1 MSPNRTRSLVLAL
14 GALVASVSACGVG
27 ASDSSRSAT
36 TAAAG
41 RAAPA
46 TYVVAITVDGLN
58 PSAITRLGRAG
69 APGFYRMIDNGAAT
83 LNARTAYERTETM
96 PDHSSVFTG
105 RRVLTTHAH
114 RVTFN
119 TDDAHTDIHTVAGEY
134 VSSMFDVVHD
144 RGRRTQFYAGKDKF
158 AFWDRSWGSA
168 HGAPDQVGTDDGR
181 DKISHYE
188 YAPTGELVTHLVA
201 ALHRAPA
208 ALTYL
213 HIPLPDKAGHADGFM
228 SPSYVKAVGT
238 SSRLVG
244 RILDAVLSDPRL
256 RGRTTVVLT
265 ADHGG
270 GGLARNHSDPTLL
283 RNYKI
288 PFLVWGAGVTRGA
301 NLYTLDPVRV
311 SPGTG
316 RPDYA
321 ARPPVRNLDLAS
333 LVTTLLGYPAV
344 PGALPVAP
352 LVVRGPAS

>member
-1 MSPNRTRSLVLAL
+1 MSPTRTRSLALAL
-14 GALVASVSACGVG
+14 GALAVTVSACGG
-27 ASDSSRSAT
+27 TSTSNSDPARTSSPA
-36 TAAAG
+36 TAA
-41 RAAPA
+41 RAAA
-46 TYVVAITVDGLN
+46 STYVVAITVDGLN
-58 PSAITRLGRAG
+58 PRAITRLGRSG
-69 APGFYRMIDNGAAT
+69 APGFYRMIDNGAST

-119 TDDAHTDIHTVAGEY
+119 DDDAHTDIHTVAGEY

-144 RGRRTQFYAGKDKF
+144 HGRRTQFYAGKEKF
-158 AFWDRSWGSA
+158 AFWNRSWSSA
-168 HGAPDQVGTDDGR
+168 HGAPDETGHDDGR

-188 YAPTGELVTHLVA
+188 YAGTGTLVTHLVA

-228 SPSYVKAVGT
+228 SPSYVRAVGT

-244 RILDAVLSDPRL
+244 RILDAVLSDSRL

-270 GGLARNHSDPTLL
+270 GGGSKGHSDPTLL
-283 RNYKI
+283 RNYRI
-288 PFLVWGAGVTRGA
+288 PFLAWGAGVTRGA
-301 NLYTLDPVRV
+301 NLYGLDPVRV

-316 RPDYA
+316 RPGYA

-333 LVTTLLGYPAV
+333 LVTRLLGYPAV
-344 PGALPVAP
+344 PGSLPVAP
-352 LVVRGPAS
+352 LQVS

>member
-1 MSPNRTRSLVLAL
+1 MSPTRTRSLALAL
-14 GALVASVSACGVG
+14 GTLAISVSACVVG
-27 ASDSSRSAT
+27 ETPSPASSSAPRR
-36 TAAAG
+36 AAAS
-41 RAAPA
+41 
-46 TYVVAITVDGLN
+46 TYVVAITIDGLN
-58 PSAITRLGRAG
+58 PSAITRLGRSG
-69 APGFYRMIDNGAAT
+69 APGLSRMIDTGAST
-83 LNARTAYERTETM
+83 LTARTAYERTETM

-114 RVTFN
+114 KVTFN

-144 RGRRTQFYAGKDKF
+144 HGRRTQFYAGKEKF
-158 AFWDRSWGSA
+158 AFWNRSWSSA
-168 HGAPDQVGTDDGR
+168 HGARDQVGADDGH

-188 YAPTGELVTHLVA
+188 YAGSGTLVTHLVA
-201 ALHRAPA
+201 SLHRAPA

-228 SPSYVKAVGT
+228 SPSYVRAVGT

-244 RILDAVLSDPRL
+244 RILDAVLSDSRL

-270 GGLARNHSDPTLL
+270 GALARHHSDPTLR
-283 RNYKI
+283 RNYRI
-288 PFLVWGAGVTRGA
+288 PFLAWGAGVVRGA
-301 NLYTLDPVRV
+301 NLYALDPVRV

-316 RPDYA
+316 RPGYA

-352 LVVRGPAS
+352 LQVS

>member
-1 MSPNRTRSLVLAL
+1 MSPTRTRSLALAL
-14 GALVASVSACGVG
+14 GAVAVTASACGVG
-27 ASDSSRSAT
+27 APSSTDPASSAEPR
-36 TAAAG
+36 
-41 RAAPA
+41 RAAPS

-58 PSAITRLGRAG
+58 PSAITRLGRSG
-69 APGFYRMIDNGAAT
+69 APGFFRRIDNGAST
-83 LNARTAYERTETM
+83 LNARTAFERTETM

-114 RVTFN
+114 KVTFN
-119 TDDAHTDIHTVAGEY
+119 TDDAHTDIHRVAGEY

-144 RGRRTQFYAGKDKF
+144 HGRRTQFYAGKEKF
-158 AFWDRSWGSA
+158 AFWNRSWSSA
-168 HGAPDQVGTDDGR
+168 HGAADRVGADDGR

-188 YAPTGELVTHLVA
+188 YAASGTLVTHLVA

-228 SPSYVKAVGT
+228 SPSYVRAVGT

-244 RILDAVLSDPRL
+244 RILDAVLSDSRL

-270 GGLARNHSDPTLL
+270 GALAHHHSDPTLR
-283 RNYKI
+283 RNYRI
-288 PFLVWGAGVTRGA
+288 PFMAWGAGVTRGA
-301 NLYTLDPVRV
+301 NLYALDPVRV

-316 RPDYA
+316 RPGYA

-344 PGALPVAP
+344 PGSLPVAP
-352 LVVRGPAS
+352 LEVSQPGS